1 MTDSNLGY
9 QIFRGVKYL
18 TYALLSLNIWLFLA
32 EEIESARFA
41 IASGEDVVMGVQLF
55 SATLDTLA
63 WVILLLLFELE
74 TAVIPDDRLKGP
86 LRFAIH
92 GVRMLCTAAIVMA
105 FLGYFG
111 EWRTLLP
118 SELLVGEACA
128 RVAEGWSYMVKLD
141 DFVPLTNEN
150 CGQFGADT
158 RLITGLDGVIASP
171 AGLLEGQRLA
181 LVDVIN
187 SAAWILVVILLE
199 IEVRLLT
206 RWGGGSRPMA
216 RLANSL
222 KVALYT
228 TLVVAAIYWG
238 FKGDFLDF
246 WDAALWLFAFVSIEL
261 NVFEWQQEIRDQT
274 EGAQGSVQ
282 PRARRR
288 TRGRNR
294 RALLAVSAS
303 LSVPLPV
310 DASPLSKLSR

>member
-1 MTDSNLGY
+1 MNSALGY
-9 QIFRGVKYL
+9 QIFRWVKYL

-32 EEIESARFA
+32 EEIDSARFA
-41 IASGEDVVMGVQLF
+41 IATGEEVAMGIQLF

-74 TAVIPDDRLKGP
+74 TAVIPDERLRGP
-86 LRFAIH
+86 LRYGIH
-92 GVRMLCTAAIVMA
+92 GVRMLCMLAIVMA

-118 SELLVGEACA
+118 SELLMGDACA
-128 RVAEGWSYMVKLD
+128 WVSEGWSYMVKLD
-141 DFVPLTNEN
+141 DFVPLTAEN
-150 CGQFGADT
+150 CSQFGADT
-158 RLITGLDGVIASP
+158 RLVSGLDSVIASP

-216 RLANSL
+216 SVANSL
-222 KVALYT
+222 KIILYG
-228 TLVVAAIYWG
+228 TLVVAAVYWG

-246 WDAALWLFAFVSIEL
+246 WDAALWLFAFVFIEL
-261 NVFEWQQEIRDQT
+261 NVFEWQQEIRDQAS
-274 EGAQGSVQ
+274 GPSD
-282 PRARRR
+282 
-288 TRGRNR
+288 
-294 RALLAVSAS
+294 AV
-303 LSVPLPV
+303 
-310 DASPLSKLSR
+310 

>member
-1 MTDSNLGY
+1 MTDSDLGY
-9 QIFRGVKYL
+9 QIFRWVKYL
-18 TYALLSLNIWLFLA
+18 TYALLSLNIFLFLA
-32 EEIESARFA
+32 EEISSARFT
-41 IASGEDVVMGVQLF
+41 IANGEDVVMGVQLF

-74 TAVIPDDRLKGP
+74 TAVIPDERLKGL
-86 LRFAIH
+86 LRFGIH
-92 GVRMLCTAAIVMA
+92 GMRMLCTVAIVMA

-111 EWRTLLP
+111 EWLTLLP

-128 RVAEGWSYMVKLD
+128 RVNEGWSYMVKLD
-141 DFVPLTNEN
+141 DFVSLTAEN

-158 RLITGLDGVIASP
+158 RLVAGLDGVIASP

-222 KVALYT
+222 KVVLYT

-246 WDAALWLFAFVSIEL
+246 WDAALWLFAFVFIEL

-274 EGAQGSVQ
+274 ESAQG
-282 PRARRR
+282 
-288 TRGRNR
+288 
-294 RALLAVSAS
+294 
-303 LSVPLPV
+303 PV
-310 DASPLSKLSR
+310 